1 MLWEATPG
9 HEYLPDVEHPLAVVG
24 IGNALVDVIA
34 TATDEFLAAHDLV
47 KGSMALIDTA
57 QAEVLYGAMGPAVET
72 SGGSAANTMAGLASL
87 GGRGAFLG
95 RVRDDQLGA
104 VFAHDIRAVGVEYP
118 CVPVTVGP
126 PTGRCLIIVTPDAQ
140 RTMSTYLGSSSELAP
155 DDIDEQ
161 VVARAAVTY
170 LEGYLLD
177 RDAAKEA
184 FEKAAAVA
192 HAAGNKVALTLS
204 DSFCVQRFAPELRAL
219 VDGVVD
225 ILFANEDEMAMLYD
239 TDHGSALAEAE
250 ARCEIVALTRGP
262 RGCTIAA
269 GGVRHDVAAH
279 DAPRVLDTTGAG
291 DLFAA
296 GFLHGL
302 TTGQD
307 HVTSARLGSLA
318 AAEVISH
325 MGARPEAVLA
335 VLAEPLLRE

>member
-1 MLWEATPG
+1 MWPAPG
-9 HEYLPDVEHPLAVVG
+9 RRVPSPAVERPLAVVG

-34 TATDEFLAAHDLV
+34 TATEEFLAAHDLV
-47 KGSMALIDTA
+47 KGSMALVDA
-57 QAEVLYGAMGPAVET
+57 DRASVLYDAMGPAVEA

-95 RVRDDQLGA
+95 RVRDDQLGT

-118 CVPVTVGP
+118 CTPVPSGP
-126 PTGRCLIIVTPDAQ
+126 PTGQCLIVVTPDAQ

-155 DDIDEQ
+155 GDIDEQ

-170 LEGYLLD
+170 LEGYLFD

-192 HAAGNKVALTLS
+192 HAAGGRVALTLS
-204 DSFCVQRFAPELRAL
+204 DSFCVQRFAAEFRDL
-219 VDGVVD
+219 VEGVVD
-225 ILFANEDEMAMLYD
+225 ILFANEDELGMLYE
-239 TDHGSALAEAE
+239 TNPEGGLAEAE
-250 ARCEIVALTRGP
+250 ARCEIVALTRGAA
-262 RGCTIAA
+262 GCTIAA
-269 GGVRHDVAAH
+269 GGGRHDVAAH
-279 DAPRVLDTTGAG
+279 HVPRVVDTTGAG

-302 TTGQD
+302 TTGLD
-307 HVTSARLGSLA
+307 LETSARIGSLA

-325 MGARPEAVLA
+325 MGARPETDLAALA
-335 VLAEPLLRE
+335 VPLLSP

>member
-1 MLWEATPG
+1 M
-9 HEYLPDVEHPLAVVG
+9 EHPLAVVG

-34 TATDEFLAAHDLV
+34 TATDEFLVAHDLV
-47 KGSMALIDTA
+47 KGSMALIGTER
-57 QAEVLYGAMGPAVET
+57 AEALYDAMGPAVEA

-118 CVPVTVGP
+118 CAPVSVGP
-126 PTGRCLIIVTPDAQ
+126 PTGRCLIVVTPDAQ

-155 DDIDEQ
+155 GDIDEQ
-161 VVARAAVTY
+161 VVARASITY
-170 LEGYLLD
+170 LEGYLFD

-192 HAAGNKVALTLS
+192 HAAGGRVALTLS
-204 DSFCVQRFAPELRAL
+204 DSFCVQRFAAEFRDL

-225 ILFANEDEMAMLYD
+225 ILFANEAELGMLYG
-239 TDHGSALAEAE
+239 TDPGSALAEAE
-250 ARCEIVALTRGP
+250 ARCEIVALTRSAA
-262 RGCTIAA
+262 GCTISSA
-269 GGVRHDVAAH
+269 GERHDVPAH
-279 DAPRVLDTTGAG
+279 QVAHVVDTTGAG

-302 TTGQD
+302 TTGLD
-307 HVTSARLGSLA
+307 LEMSARIGSLA

-325 MGARPEAVLA
+325 MGARPETALA
-335 VLAEPLLRE
+335 ALAGPLLA

>member
-1 MLWEATPG
+1 LEAAPE
-9 HEYLPDVEHPLAVVG
+9 HEYVPAVEHPIAVVG

-34 TATDEFLAAHDLV
+34 TATDGFLTAHDLV
-47 KGSMALIDTA
+47 KGSMALIDTDR
-57 QAEVLYGAMGPAVET
+57 AEELYGAMGPAVET

-118 CVPVTVGP
+118 CEPAHDGP
-126 PTGRCLIIVTPDAQ
+126 PTGRCLIVVTPDAQ
-140 RTMSTYLGSSSELAP
+140 RTMSTYLGSSSDLAP
-155 DDIDEQ
+155 ADIDED
-161 VVARAAVTY
+161 VVARAQVTY
-170 LEGYLLD
+170 LEGYLFD
-177 RDAAKEA
+177 RDSAKEA

-192 HAAGNKVALTLS
+192 HTAGARVALALS
-204 DSFCVQRFAPELRAL
+204 DSFCVQRFTAEFRDL

-225 ILFANEDEMAMLYD
+225 ILFGNEDELAMLYD
-239 TDHGSALAEAE
+239 TDHDSALAEAE

-269 GGVRHDVAAH
+269 GGKRHDVPAH
-279 DAPRVLDTTGAG
+279 HVPRVRDTTGAG

-307 HVTSARLGSLA
+307 HVTSAQLGSLA
-318 AAEVISH
+318 AAEVIGH
-325 MGARPEAVLA
+325 MGARPETVLA
-335 VLAEPLLRE
+335 ALAGPLLAGT

>member
-1 MLWEATPG
+1 MPG
-9 HEYLPDVEHPLAVVG
+9 VEHPLAVVG
-24 IGNALVDVIA
+24 IGNALVDVISA
-34 TATDEFLAAHDLV
+34 ADDRFLEEHGLLKGAMTLV
-47 KGSMALIDTA
+47 DGA
-57 QAEVLYGAMGPAVET
+57 QAEALYGAMGPGVEA

-118 CVPVTVGP
+118 CTPARTGP

-140 RTMSTYLGSSSELAP
+140 RTMSTYLGSSSDLSPE
-155 DDIDEQ
+155 DIDEA

-170 LEGYLLD
+170 LEGYLFD
-177 RDAAKEA
+177 RDAAKQA

-192 HAAGNKVALTLS
+192 HEAGGRVALTLS
-204 DSFCVQRFAPELRAL
+204 DSFCVQRFGAEFRDL

-225 ILFANEDEMAMLYD
+225 ILFANEDELAMLYG
-239 TDHGSALAEAE
+239 TDPDAALARAA
-250 ARCEIVALTRGP
+250 ARCEVVALTRGAA
-262 RGCTIAA
+262 GCTVAAA
-269 GGVRHDVAAH
+269 GERHDVPAH
-279 DAPRVLDTTGAG
+279 HVARVVDTTGAG

-302 TTGQD
+302 TTGRD
-307 HVTSARLGSLA
+307 VETSARIGALA

-325 MGARPEAVLA
+325 MGARPQTVLA
-335 VLAEPLLRE
+335 NLAAPLLDA